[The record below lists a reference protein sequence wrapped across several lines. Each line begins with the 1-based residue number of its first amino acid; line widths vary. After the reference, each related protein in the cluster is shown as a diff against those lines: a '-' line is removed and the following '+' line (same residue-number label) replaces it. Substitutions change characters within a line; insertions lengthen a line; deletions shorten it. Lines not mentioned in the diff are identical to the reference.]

1 MTKITKNQVGKTAS
15 TKGALRSP
23 IVVILGH
30 VDHGKTTLL
39 DKIRNTNVQ
48 GKEAG
53 GITQGIGASVVTTSE
68 DKKITFIDT
77 PGHAA
82 FANMRSQGAKVADIA
97 ILVVAA
103 DDGVKPQTKEALE
116 YILAAEIP
124 FIVAITKTD
133 LRTASLAKVKDEL
146 GREQVLFEGRGGD
159 TPLVAVS
166 GKTGKGIDELLEMII
181 LVSELNEIGKIDKE
195 DEKLLE
201 AVVIETGKDRR
212 GPFAS
217 VVIRKG
223 EISVGGE
230 IVTETVKTK
239 VRALFNFCGKSVK
252 KALAGEPVQILGFS
266 DLPAVGSRVWCLE
279 DGVPALAVEEKKQIR
294 QKAKEDE
301 LVVVIKA
308 SNAGSLTA
316 VTANLP
322 EKAVVI
328 SSSVGAVNESDV
340 FLAKSAG
347 ADIFTFESKAP
358 TGVKKLA
365 ATEGVEIHTFKI
377 IYELFEKLEEI
388 IEEGKVKILGKA
400 KVLEI
405 FPYNKRKVAG
415 CKVSEG
421 VVRPSDK
428 IILTRNEKELGEVK
442 ITSFKKGKEVIKQAI
457 QGEECGIIFAPQ
469 LEFEVGDVLL
479 SIRK

>member
-1 MTKITKNQVGKTAS
+1 MTKKVKNQVGKTALKKS
-15 TKGALRSP
+15 EFRAP
-23 IVVILGH
+23 IVVVLGH

-68 DKKITFIDT
+68 SKKITFIDT

-116 YILAAEIP
+116 YILVAKIP
-124 FIVAITKTD
+124 FIVAITKMD
-133 LRTASLAKVKDEL
+133 LQTASLDKVKGEL
-146 GREQVLFEGRGGD
+146 GREQIFFEGSGGD
-159 TPLVAVS
+159 VPLISVS
-166 GKTGKGIDELLEMII
+166 SKTGKGINELLEMTT
-181 LVSELNEIGKIDKE
+181 LVSELNEIGKIDE
-195 DEKLLE
+195 GDAKLLE

-212 GPFAS
+212 GPFTS
-217 VVIRKG
+217 VVVRKG
-223 EISVGGE
+223 EINVGDE
-230 IVTETVKTK
+230 IVTETVKAK
-239 VRALFNFCGKSVK
+239 VRALFDFRGKSVK
-252 KALAGEPVQILGFS
+252 QVSAGVPVQILGFS
-266 DLPAVGSRVWCLE
+266 DLPTVGSRVWHAK
-279 DGVPALAVEEKKQIR
+279 DGASILQINKKR
-294 QKAKEDE
+294 QLQKNVKENE
-301 LVVVIKA
+301 LPVVIKA
-308 SNAGSLTA
+308 SNAGSLEATL
-316 VTANLP
+316 ANLP
-322 EKAVVI
+322 ESVAVI
-328 SSSVGAVNESDV
+328 NSSVGEINESDV
-340 FLAKSAG
+340 FVAKSAG
-347 ADIFTFESKAP
+347 ADIFAFESKASS
-358 TGVKKLA
+358 GVKKLA

-377 IYELFEKLEEI
+377 IYELFEKLEKI

-415 CKVSEG
+415 CKVTEGTVRSSE
-421 VVRPSDK
+421 K
-428 IILTRNEKELGEVK
+428 IILMRNEKELGEVK

-457 QGEECGIIFAPQ
+457 QGEECGIIFTPQ

-479 SIRK
+479 SVRK